1 MEKTPKQE
9 RPEMKSMVPSA
20 LMLFAAVLAG
30 TSCALPR
37 QKFILNEQTKSEVI
51 DSALSALNQYYV
63 LPEMAQKMETAIR
76 VRQARGEYD
85 RTADPSQFA
94 SMLGEHLR
102 EVSHDPH
109 LLVRYSET
117 RLPGD
122 AEVGPSADEV
132 QRYLETLKRNN
143 YGFANVELLEGN
155 IGYLDLR
162 EFASP
167 DEAGGR
173 LAAAMKVV
181 ADTDA
186 LIIDLRQN
194 FGGSPAM
201 VAALCSY
208 FFERR
213 THLTDIY
220 WRPGNQT
227 YQSWTSET
235 VEGKKYGDKPI
246 WVLTSQNTFSAAEE
260 LAYDLQ
266 QLNRATIVGEK
277 TGGGAH
283 TTKPHRLHDHFGMQL
298 PAGRAINP
306 ISKANWAG
314 SGVLP
319 DVSVPAAEA
328 LQVAQAAAQRTSTQ
342 APASNRK

>member
-1 MEKTPKQE
+1 
-9 RPEMKSMVPSA
+9 MKSMVPFA
-20 LMLFAAVLAG
+20 LMLFAAVLGG
-30 TSCALPR
+30 TLSCALPR
-37 QKFILNEQTKSEVI
+37 QEFVLNEQTKREVI

-76 VRQARGEYD
+76 ERQARGEYD
-85 RTADPSQFA
+85 QTVDPSQFA
-94 SMLGEHLR
+94 AMLGEHLR

-109 LLVRYSET
+109 LLVRYSQL
-117 RLPGD
+117 RLPAGD
-122 AEVGPSADEV
+122 ADAGPSAEDV
-132 QRYLETLKRNN
+132 QQYLAALKRDN
-143 YGFANVELLEGN
+143 YGFAKVECLEGN

-162 EFASP
+162 VLASP
-167 DEAGGR
+167 DEASAA

-181 ADTDA
+181 ADTNA

-235 VEGKKYGDKPI
+235 VTGKKYGDKPI

-266 QLNRATIVGEK
+266 QLKRATIVGEK

-306 ISKANWAG
+306 ISKTNWAG

-319 DVSVPAAEA
+319 DVSVPAADA
-328 LQVAQAAAQRTSTQ
+328 LQVAQAAARRTSTE
-342 APASNRK
+342 PPTSNHK

>member
-1 MEKTPKQE
+1 
-9 RPEMKSMVPSA
+9 MVPLA
-20 LMLFAAVLAG
+20 LMLFAVVLGG

-37 QKFILNEQTKSEVI
+37 QKFILNEQTKREVI

-76 VRQARGEYD
+76 ERQARGEYD
-85 RTADPSQFA
+85 RTVDPSQFA
-94 SMLGEHLR
+94 AMLGEHLR

-109 LLVRYSET
+109 LLVRYSQSL
-117 RLPGD
+117 LPAGD
-122 AEVGPSADEV
+122 VDAGPSADDV

-143 YGFANVELLEGN
+143 FGFAKVELLEGN
-155 IGYLDLR
+155 IGYLDMR

-167 DEAGGR
+167 DEAGEK

-235 VEGKKYGDKPI
+235 VACKKYGDKPI
-246 WVLTSQNTFSAAEE
+246 WILTSQNTFSAAEE
-260 LAYDLQ
+260 LAMIY
-266 QLNRATIVGEK
+266 N
-277 TGGGAH
+277 
-283 TTKPHRLHDHFGMQL
+283 
-298 PAGRAINP
+298 N
-306 ISKANWAG
+306 
-314 SGVLP
+314 
-319 DVSVPAAEA
+319 
-328 LQVAQAAAQRTSTQ
+328 
-342 APASNRK
+342 